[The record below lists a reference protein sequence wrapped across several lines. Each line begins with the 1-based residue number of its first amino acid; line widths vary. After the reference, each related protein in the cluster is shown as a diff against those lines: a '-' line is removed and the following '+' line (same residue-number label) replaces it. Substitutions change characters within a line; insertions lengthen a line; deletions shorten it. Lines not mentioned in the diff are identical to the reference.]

1 MDHNYV
7 IRHDIIDSGESRIL
21 KGASSITRVPTYFS
35 PRCSPHP
42 SFALHFFFLLSF
54 SFHHFALKQPRYKRS
69 SYVLGRALVPV
80 VSSSARSMS
89 CHSLLPLS
97 AAGDWRITSQGQC
110 CHHQLNTAIT
120 NPLTGVYLLLREGVK
135 ERGEKRWKV
144 ERNITQIQT
153 ISKPGVREKN
163 ANPLCFV

>member
-69 SYVLGRALVPV
+69 SYVLGRTLVPV
-80 VSSSARSMS
+80 VSSSALNVMSFAAPPLCCRWLTNHKSRSM
-89 CHSLLPLS
+89 LPPPAKYRNYKPINWCIFTTARRS
-97 AAGDWRITSQGQC
+97 KGKRGKTVESGKKYNP
-110 CHHQLNTAIT
+110 NTDDI
-120 NPLTGVYLLLREGVK
+120 
-135 ERGEKRWKV
+135 
-144 ERNITQIQT
+144 
-153 ISKPGVREKN
+153 
-163 ANPLCFV
+163 